1 MLNITNESRCIS
13 KTNEYDRKVTFIVH
27 LYYLFTQCCIEF
39 YKVYLI
45 LQMIYKFLGDQT
57 FLFWV
62 PGQNDMI
69 RSDSKRN
76 AKTNAVIRPQL
87 RIKCL
92 ILNGHL

>member
-1 MLNITNESRCIS
+1 MNQ
-13 KTNEYDRKVTFIVH
+13 DA
-27 LYYLFTQCCIEF
+27 YLKQMSMIE
-39 YKVYLI
+39 
-45 LQMIYKFLGDQT
+45 
-57 FLFWV
+57 
-62 PGQNDMI
+62 QNDMI